1 MPKLVALAAKAGGDA
16 VPSDAVT
23 LRLVANAADS
33 KLLGRLQVGGGKLP
47 DMLGGAPGQVRGKL
61 LGRSQALMEGH
72 FPRACGRAG
81 ESPPPL

>member
-33 KLLGRLQVGGGKLP
+33 KLLGRLQVGGGELP
-47 DMLGGAPGQVRGKL
+47 DMLGGSSWAGKGEAVR
-61 LGRSQALMEGH
+61 
-72 FPRACGRAG
+72 
-81 ESPPPL
+81 